1 MYSKY
6 FLRMKSSLIIAF
18 FFLAGIILGQLNLN
32 WESVPVHDLMQYSL
46 YLLMLFVG
54 LSFGSDPKIREIL
67 KTAKLRLLLI
77 PLTTIVGTFLGIA
90 LYTFLFNQIPGRDA
104 FAIGAGF
111 GYYSLSSILIGEFSG
126 SDIAVIALLS
136 NVIREILTLILTPF
150 IVKYFGKI
158 APITSG
164 GATSMDTT
172 LPVIVKASGK
182 EYLVMSLFNGIVLT
196 ILVPFIISFIY
207 NTF

>member
-1 MYSKY
+1 
-6 FLRMKSSLIIAF
+6 MKSSLIIVF
-18 FFLAGIILGQLNLN
+18 FFFAGIILGQLNLN

-54 LSFGSDPKIREIL
+54 LSFGSDPKIKEFL
-67 KTAKLRLLLI
+67 KTAKLRMLLI

-136 NVIREILTLILTPF
+136 NVTREILTLILAPF

-158 APITSG
+158 APIASG

-182 EYLVMSLFNGIVLT
+182 KYLVMSLFNGIVLT

>member
-1 MYSKY
+1 
-6 FLRMKSSLIIAF
+6 MKGSLIIAF
-18 FFLAGIILGQLNLN
+18 FFFAGILLGQLNLN
-32 WESVPVHDLMQYSL
+32 WETVPVHDLMKYSL

-136 NVIREILTLILTPF
+136 NVTREILTLILAPF

-158 APITSG
+158 APIASG